1 MCLHNTYNYNM
12 IKNTGHQFFVTVSK
26 CFLRWGGIKASRVAF
41 GSCTRGSRSSP
52 PTHYL
57 TPLTARTEATIQG
70 DVLQNT
76 FRLFLCLL
84 KRGFSPIIRKWVF
97 WLVLINTFVL
107 NTEHFNFKLYWIHCI
122 AFQVRRQGLLCP
134 LVFWW
139 KQRQR
144 EDSLEPNYNFS
155 ENLAMRWM

>member
-1 MCLHNTYNYNM
+1 MAVVQEGL
-12 IKNTGHQFFVTVSK
+12 GPPS
-26 CFLRWGGIKASRVAF
+26 
-41 GSCTRGSRSSP
+41 

-84 KRGFSPIIRKWVF
+84 KRGFSPIIGNWA
-97 WLVLINTFVL
+97 LLLIPFVL
-107 NTEHFNFKLYWIHCI
+107 NTEHFNFKLYCIYCI

-134 LVFWW
+134 LVFFGGNKGKGSTHLNPVTISQKTWPCDEC
-139 KQRQR
+139 KQMP
-144 EDSLEPNYNFS
+144 DLFS
-155 ENLAMRWM
+155 DHITSKVTFFEARF